1 MNMQDYLQWV
11 KIVEEKNTP
20 QPMVAVIRE
29 DECIGCTKCITA
41 CPVDTIVGSGKL
53 MHTVISSE
61 CTGCQ
66 LCIEPCPV
74 DCIDMIAVK
83 ENGFQ
88 DKIKTQQRFENRK
101 QRLASAQKHQK
112 KRHQQNRSPEITAKQ
127 SYILQ
132 ALGQVKAKR
141 VRA

>member
-1 MNMQDYLQWV
+1 
-11 KIVEEKNTP
+11 
-20 QPMVAVIRE
+20 
-29 DECIGCTKCITA
+29 
-41 CPVDTIVGSGKL
+41 

-112 KRHQQNRSPEITAKQ
+112 KRHEQNRSPEITANK

-132 ALGQVKAKR
+132 ELERVKAKR
-141 VRA
+141 VHA